1 MIRRNMT
8 KNIAKQAIEIA
19 TKHAFKWNIEV
30 LDAEF
35 IKEGSER
42 FLRIYLY
49 KPEGVSIDDCEILH
63 RAIDEEIDM
72 LDIKESYYLEVS
84 SLGYDKNLRTD
95 REFEIF
101 NNTKVSIQLYKQI
114 EKEKKF
120 EGILIKRD
128 QNITVLKIENS
139 EIIFENKDI
148 AKITRVF
155 E

>member
-1 MIRRNMT
+1 MT
-8 KNIAKQAIEIA
+8 KNIAKQAMEIA

>member
-1 MIRRNMT
+1 MT
-8 KNIAKQAIEIA
+8 KNIAKQAMEIA
-19 TKHAFKWNIEV
+19 KKHAFKWNIEV

>member
-1 MIRRNMT
+1 MT
-8 KNIAKQAIEIA
+8 KNIAKQAMEIA

-101 NNTKVSIQLYKQI
+101 NNTKVSVQLYKPM

-128 QNITVLKIENS
+128 QNTTVLKIENS

>member
-1 MIRRNMT
+1 MT

>member
-1 MIRRNMT
+1 MT
-8 KNIAKQAIEIA
+8 KNIAKQAMEIA

-101 NNTKVSIQLYKQI
+101 NNTKVSVQLYKQI

>member
-1 MIRRNMT
+1 
-8 KNIAKQAIEIA
+8 
-19 TKHAFKWNIEV
+19 
-30 LDAEF
+30 
-35 IKEGSER
+35 
-42 FLRIYLY
+42 
-49 KPEGVSIDDCEILH
+49 
-63 RAIDEEIDM
+63 M

-101 NNTKVSIQLYKQI
+101 NNTKVSVQLYKPM

-128 QNITVLKIENS
+128 QNTTVLKIENS

>member
-1 MIRRNMT
+1 MT
-8 KNIAKQAIEIA
+8 KNIAKQAMEIA

-30 LDAEF
+30 LDTEF
-35 IKEGSER
+35 VKEGSER

-49 KPEGVSIDDCEILH
+49 KPEGISIDDCEIVH

-101 NNTKVSIQLYKQI
+101 NNTKVSVQLYKPM

-128 QNITVLKIENS
+128 QNTTVLKIENS

>member
-1 MIRRNMT
+1 MT
-8 KNIAKQAIEIA
+8 KSIAKQAMEIA

-30 LDAEF
+30 LDTEF
-35 IKEGSER
+35 VKEGSER

>member
-1 MIRRNMT
+1 MT

-101 NNTKVSIQLYKQI
+101 NNTKVSVQLYKPM

-128 QNITVLKIENS
+128 QNTTVLKIENS